1 MNTQY
6 MSKPVTFWQFGNV
19 LIHYSTTPFFLTNI
33 SNPFNLQGKIQMA
46 HPTTLYPVFKELTF
60 SSKHAQVT
68 TLYFKHLS
76 L

>member
-1 MNTQY
+1 MNIQY
-6 MSKPVTFWQFGNV
+6 MSKPVTFWQFGDV

-33 SNPFNLQGKIQMA
+33 SSPFNLQGKIQMA

-68 TLYFKHLS
+68 TLYFKHLP